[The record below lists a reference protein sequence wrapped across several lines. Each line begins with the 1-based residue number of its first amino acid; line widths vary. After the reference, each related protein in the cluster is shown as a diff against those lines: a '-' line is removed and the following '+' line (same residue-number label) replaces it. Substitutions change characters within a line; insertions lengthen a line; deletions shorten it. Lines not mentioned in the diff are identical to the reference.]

1 MINRLKEFRK
11 RIDDIDLALI
21 DLLEKRLEITKEIAE
36 FKKQND
42 IQIEDSNR
50 EYEITDHLSS
60 IVSEENKALLT
71 KRIVEDIWKNIF
83 AMTKKGEKKKSFNLQ
98 PALDRISKMTVEE
111 YEKLYREAEKSELL
125 TEMLHLVENLSKV
138 SDAEYEE
145 LYKEAEDSEL
155 LMGFLHIARPE
166 KCLICGLPNINC
178 RCPVGTKEDPYKCP
192 ACGHGLA
199 YVNAPCVNPKCSEGM
214 KNEK

>member
-1 MINRLKEFRK
+1 VINRLKEFRK

-50 EYEITDHLSS
+50 EYEITDHLNS
-60 IVSEENKALLT
+60 IVSEENKVLLT
-71 KRIVEDIWKNIF
+71 KRIIEDIWKNIF

-98 PALDRISKMTVEE
+98 PVLDRISKMTVDE
-111 YEKLYREAEKSELL
+111 YEKLYREAECSFRTSEIL
-125 TEMLHLVENLSKV
+125 TEMLHLIENLSKV
-138 SDAEYEE
+138 SPEEYEK
-145 LYKEAEDSEL
+145 LHKEAEGSEL
-155 LMGFLHIARPE
+155 LMGL
-166 KCLICGLPNINC
+166 LSLT
-178 RCPVGTKEDPYKCP
+178 TKHTDPYKCP

-199 YVNAPCVNPKCSEGM
+199 YVNAPCVNPECSERL
-214 KNEK
+214 K